1 MNNKKQTLVE
11 RILDD
16 DNISD
21 AIKYLQ
27 SKGDKEGPDGIKPS
41 MLGEYW
47 NDNKNSIVESIYNYK
62 YEMGVVRQYTE
73 VSKKG
78 KKRIVSVLGVA
89 DKMISRAIVQ
99 IVAPEI
105 EPQFID
111 SSFAYRKGLGCKD
124 VAEFAKSQIINGR
137 FYVAET
143 DIQDFFD
150 CIPHDALFNM
160 IDAVFSE
167 REVSILIKNM
177 IACEVDL
184 EEEKKKLDI
193 GILQGMPISPL
204 LSNIFLNDIDNEM
217 KQLFEGYC
225 RYGDDIRIFTR
236 TAEEAEKALSVVVE
250 KITNVK
256 LQIKKNKSVIFKAVE
271 RPYFGYELIQKSGEI
286 LLQRIIKN
294 NNKEIYHLWKSSAI
308 REVDH
313 NYHIVNGGI
322 LTKKDFTILFENTD
336 EKKYIP
342 IETID
347 SINIYSNVI
356 FSSNFFELAN
366 KEHFAVNLISNTGNL
381 VGRFIPDSWNRDS
394 HVEKEQLRI
403 LNSPKEHLKLAIIL
417 QYANIFNIR
426 ASLRYYDRRK
436 DDGIIDKSIED
447 ITVIL
452 NKVKE
457 AKSIDSLFMYEAR
470 ARQIYFHCFNQVMP
484 AESFEFIKR
493 TRRPPK
499 DAINAMISFGN
510 TLLYTRFANAIYRS
524 ALDIRFGIIH
534 NSDKRHES
542 LNLDLADLF
551 KPVLVDRT
559 IFTLVNK
566 NMINEVGDFEE
577 TESGGVYLSP
587 KGKRIFL
594 REFQRKLD
602 TEVKYKSDIKKYS
615 DLINIEVKK
624 LESYFRSGAKYRPF
638 KYVN

>member
-1 MNNKKQTLVE
+1 MKRMNNKKQTLVE

-225 RYGDDIRIFTR
+225 RYGDDIRI
-236 TAEEAEKALSVVVE
+236 
-250 KITNVK
+250 
-256 LQIKKNKSVIFKAVE
+256 KK
-271 RPYFGYELIQKSGEI
+271 
-286 LLQRIIKN
+286 
-294 NNKEIYHLWKSSAI
+294 
-308 REVDH
+308 
-313 NYHIVNGGI
+313 
-322 LTKKDFTILFENTD
+322 
-336 EKKYIP
+336 
-342 IETID
+342 
-347 SINIYSNVI
+347 
-356 FSSNFFELAN
+356 
-366 KEHFAVNLISNTGNL
+366 
-381 VGRFIPDSWNRDS
+381 
-394 HVEKEQLRI
+394 
-403 LNSPKEHLKLAIIL
+403 
-417 QYANIFNIR
+417 
-426 ASLRYYDRRK
+426 
-436 DDGIIDKSIED
+436 
-447 ITVIL
+447 
-452 NKVKE
+452 
-457 AKSIDSLFMYEAR
+457 
-470 ARQIYFHCFNQVMP
+470 
-484 AESFEFIKR
+484 
-493 TRRPPK
+493 
-499 DAINAMISFGN
+499 
-510 TLLYTRFANAIYRS
+510 
-524 ALDIRFGIIH
+524 
-534 NSDKRHES
+534 
-542 LNLDLADLF
+542 
-551 KPVLVDRT
+551 
-559 IFTLVNK
+559 
-566 NMINEVGDFEE
+566 
-577 TESGGVYLSP
+577 
-587 KGKRIFL
+587 
-594 REFQRKLD
+594 
-602 TEVKYKSDIKKYS
+602 
-615 DLINIEVKK
+615 
-624 LESYFRSGAKYRPF
+624 
-638 KYVN
+638 